1 MAIFRFAKRSEIPP
15 YRVPLLQVKTE
26 ELKHVEAT
34 TSGDSVD
41 PAVSSEPVTTGAG
54 SAMAMAWWAV
64 AQNGWALVGR
74 IMNFWGVTIF

>member
-1 MAIFRFAKRSEIPP
+1 
-15 YRVPLLQVKTE
+15 VPLLQVKTE

-54 SAMAMAWWAV
+54 SAMAMAWRLPKMA
-64 AQNGWALVGR
+64 GP
-74 IMNFWGVTIF
+74 